1 MPGYKSNAKVV
12 IDSLVKKLKGIDPL
26 LVNVSREVAAGI
38 AASNGSRIFTD
49 GKAVDGSNIGNYKE
63 GAHKEKR
70 KKKNKEVN
78 YVNLSFSGTLS
89 KEFSI
94 ATTGNNIGI
103 GFITDYG
110 ADLHEYLEE
119 KYNKKIWGVTQED
132 EEKSETLVKNRI
144 NKYLNG

>member
-1 MPGYKSNAKVV
+1 MPSYKSNAKVV

-26 LVNVSREVAAGI
+26 LVNVSREVATGI
-38 AASNGSRIFTD
+38 AASNIGRIHND
-49 GKAVDGSNIGNYKE
+49 GKAVDGNDIGDYQTQYY
-63 GAHKEKR
+63 
-70 KKKNKEVN
+70 KKKRSEKGRRIDKVD
-78 YVNLSFSGTLS
+78 LSFTGKLS

-94 ATTGNNIGI
+94 AANGNNIGI

-110 ADLHEYLEE
+110 ANLHEYLEE

-132 EEKSETLVKNRI
+132 EGKSETLVKNRI